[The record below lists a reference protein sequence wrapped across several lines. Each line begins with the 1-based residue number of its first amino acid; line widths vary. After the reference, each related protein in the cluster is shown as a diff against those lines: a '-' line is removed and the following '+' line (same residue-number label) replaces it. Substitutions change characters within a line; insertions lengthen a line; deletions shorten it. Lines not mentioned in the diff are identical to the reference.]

1 MCSSLPS
8 SPLTPLEGYQL
19 WAVTYDCGNN
29 PILSLEQRVLASLL
43 PPLRGLDVVDLGCGT
58 GRLLN
63 IARNAGARSLTGV
76 DVSPEMLN
84 IARAKLGEAATLV
97 CAECTG
103 APIPAGSA
111 DVIFCNFV
119 LSYLDEPEELLSFAK
134 SILRPGG
141 SLFLSDV
148 HPETAAAFDWRRG
161 VSIRGEFKEIRTHPR
176 PLNEIVA
183 LCKKENL
190 ELAIQLELAFGAEER
205 VIFEKSGK
213 GKYFDT
219 IRERAAIYILQ
230 AKREKKPHGNA
241 VVYENGLRIPN
252 RIRGARFALGPSDS
266 VASEVRIRGGRID
279 AIVAE
284 DKRGS
289 FTTGGDCVDL
299 HGYLVL
305 PGLVNA
311 HDHLEFALFPRLG
324 RGGYNNFLEWAADIH
339 LSQAPEIARHR
350 LVPKEVRLWWGGIR
364 NILSGVTTVC
374 HHNPFEP
381 EVFSDDF
388 IVRVL
393 REYGWAHSLALDL
406 TAARKKLQNPKDR
419 PFFIHLAEG
428 IDEQSAE
435 EIFELW
441 RAGGLDEHTVVIH
454 GLGLGEKG
462 RALLLSAG
470 AGLVWCPS
478 SNLFLFGK
486 SMLSEEVRRFPKV
499 ALGSD
504 SPLTAEGD
512 LLDEVRCAHQRLQAS
527 ETELYGYVTQQAARL
542 VDLKNGEGVFRP
554 GGVADLIAVRDTG
567 RTPAETLT
575 GLSYRE
581 VQLVLLGGRVQLVSL
596 ELRKRLPPGICEGL
610 KPLSIEGV
618 VRWIRAPLEWLF
630 EETTRHLRNEIFL
643 GGKQVCLGD

>member
-1 MCSSLPS
+1 MPGSLPS

-19 WAVTYDCGNN
+19 WADTYDCEHN

-63 IARNAGARSLTGV
+63 TARNAGARSLIGV

-84 IARAKLGEAATLV
+84 VARVKLGEAATLV
-97 CAECTG
+97 CTECTG
-103 APIPAGSA
+103 APIPAASA

-119 LSYLDEPEELLSFAK
+119 LSYLDEPERLLSFAK

-148 HPETAAAFDWRRG
+148 HPETAAAFAWRRG
-161 VSIRGEFKEIRTHPR
+161 VSVRGEFKEIRTHSR
-176 PLNEIVA
+176 PLNEVVA

-205 VIFEKSGK
+205 VIFERSGK

-219 IRERAAIYILQ
+219 IREHAAIYMLQ
-230 AKREKKPHGNA
+230 AKGEKKPHGN
-241 VVYENGLRIPN
+241 VVVHQNRPRIAN
-252 RIRGARFALGPSDS
+252 RVRGARFALGPSDS
-266 VASEVRIRGGRID
+266 VPAEMRIRGGRID
-279 AIVAE
+279 AIVAD
-284 DKRGS
+284 DKRS
-289 FTTGGDCVDL
+289 SLPTGGDCVDL
-299 HGYLVL
+299 QGYLVL

-324 RGGYNNFLEWAADIH
+324 RGGYNNFLEWAEDIH
-339 LSQAPEIARHR
+339 LSQAPQIARHR

-381 EVFSDDF
+381 EVFSEDF

-393 REYGWAHSLALDL
+393 KDYGWAHSLALEPA
-406 TAARKKLQNPKDR
+406 AARKKRLNPKDQ

-428 IDEQSAE
+428 IDEQSAQ
-435 EIFELW
+435 EIFNLW

-462 RALLLSAG
+462 SALLLSAG

-486 SMLSEEVRRFPKV
+486 SMSSEEVRQFPKV

-512 LLDEVRCAHQRLQAS
+512 LLDEIRCAHQRLQAS

-542 VDLKNGEGVFRP
+542 LDLKNGEGVFRP

-575 GLSYRE
+575 ALSYRKVE
-581 VQLVLLGGRVQLVSL
+581 LVLLGGRVQLVSP
-596 ELRKRLPPGICEGL
+596 ELRKRLPLGICEGL
-610 KPLSIEGV
+610 KSLSIEGV
-618 VRWIRAPLEWLF
+618 VRWIRAPLDRLF
-630 EETTRHLRNEIFL
+630 EETAVHLRSEIFL
-643 GGKQVCLGD
+643 GGKQVCLGN

>member
-1 MCSSLPS
+1 
-8 SPLTPLEGYQL
+8 
-19 WAVTYDCGNN
+19 
-29 PILSLEQRVLASLL
+29 
-43 PPLRGLDVVDLGCGT
+43 
-58 GRLLN
+58 
-63 IARNAGARSLTGV
+63 
-76 DVSPEMLN
+76 
-84 IARAKLGEAATLV
+84 
-97 CAECTG
+97 
-103 APIPAGSA
+103 
-111 DVIFCNFV
+111 
-119 LSYLDEPEELLSFAK
+119 
-134 SILRPGG
+134 
-141 SLFLSDV
+141 
-148 HPETAAAFDWRRG
+148 
-161 VSIRGEFKEIRTHPR
+161 
-176 PLNEIVA
+176 
-183 LCKKENL
+183 
-190 ELAIQLELAFGAEER
+190 
-205 VIFEKSGK
+205 
-213 GKYFDT
+213 
-219 IRERAAIYILQ
+219 
-230 AKREKKPHGNA
+230 
-241 VVYENGLRIPN
+241 
-252 RIRGARFALGPSDS
+252 
-266 VASEVRIRGGRID
+266 VRIRGGRID

-527 ETELYGYVTQQAARL
+527 ETELYGYVTQQATRL